1 MSGTDKELKSG
12 HRQSVENAQLNITG
26 HKLTFLYLFIYLLCI
41 YVLLLYYSHHIK
53 NNPQNSWKPKSVVPG
68 SKTAGFGFRL
78 YGVLLKDSIILC
90 NAIFCDWKSALSV
103 YLNQQS

>member
-26 HKLTFLYLFIYLLCI
+26 HKLTFLYLFIYYVYMYYYCI
-41 YVLLLYYSHHIK
+41 TLFTPYK
-53 NNPQNSWKPKSVVPG
+53 NNPQNSWKPKSAVPG